1 MAEASAKKYSKDT
14 KLLANIYAQAGYT
27 LRYQEFHKRSLIKFI
42 NAYKTDK
49 INNDT
54 CNMVLSLR
62 DIADTYRNLEN
73 PYKALEYFNI
83 AKRLASTLDDK
94 SYASSIKDQM
104 ASLYLYELKDADKA
118 LKLLKES
125 DPYRDS
131 IEISPALSIYSELYR
146 ITKRKTLH

>member
-1 MAEASAKKYSKDT
+1 
-14 KLLANIYAQAGYT
+14 
-27 LRYQEFHKRSLIKFI
+27 
-42 NAYKTDK
+42 
-49 INNDT
+49 
-54 CNMVLSLR
+54 MVLSLR

-125 DPYRDS
+125 DPYRD
-131 IEISPALSIYSELYR
+131 P
-146 ITKRKTLH
+146 

>member
-1 MAEASAKKYSKDT
+1 M
-14 KLLANIYAQAGYT
+14 ANIYAQAGYT

-49 INNDT
+49 INNGT

-146 ITKRKTLH
+146 ITERKTLH